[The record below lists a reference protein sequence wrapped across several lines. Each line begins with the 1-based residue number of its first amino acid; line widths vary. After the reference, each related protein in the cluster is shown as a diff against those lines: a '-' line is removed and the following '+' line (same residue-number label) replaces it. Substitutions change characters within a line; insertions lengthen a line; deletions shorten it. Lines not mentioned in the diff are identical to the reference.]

1 MARYF
6 RRGTTK
12 IWYVP
17 AISAPIS
24 APDEDEFT
32 VAAVGSTPGAVDLT
46 CAVAEI
52 SGFSFQ
58 NNPIDV
64 PDMCATFVKKIP
76 GEDTA
81 DDSEITFYEENS
93 GNPLIDAASGAM
105 RKGQTGYI
113 VFFPY
118 GVTGAGELPEAG
130 DDCEVWPVSVAKT
143 TREWSA
149 GNDPAR
155 FVTTFTITDV
165 PALYA
170 EVEA

>member
-12 IWYVP
+12 IYFVSS
-17 AISAPIS
+17 ISS
-24 APDEDEFT
+24 AASPT
-32 VAAVGSTPGAVDLT
+32 VAELSGATELT
-46 CAVAEI
+46 CSIAEI
-52 SGFSFQ
+52 SGFAFQ

-64 PDMCATFVKKIP
+64 PDMCAEFVKKIP

-81 DDSEITFYEENS
+81 DDSEMTFYEDNTS
-93 GNPLIDAASGAM
+93 NPLLTTLAKGAE
-105 RKGQTGYI
+105 GFV

-118 GVTGAGELPEAG
+118 GIGGVAPVAG

-155 FVTTFTITDV
+155 FMTTFTITNV
-165 PALYA
+165 PGLAA
-170 EVEA
+170 EVKP

>member
-1 MARYF
+1 MSRYF

-12 IWYVP
+12 IYFVP
-17 AISAPIS
+17 TITNTASP
-24 APDEDEFT
+24 T
-32 VAAVGSTPGAVDLT
+32 VAQLAAGTELT
-46 CAVAEI
+46 CEVAEI
-52 SGFSFQ
+52 SGFAFQ

-64 PDMCATFVKKIP
+64 PDMCAEFVKKIP

-81 DDSEITFYEENS
+81 DDSEMTFYEDDTS
-93 GNPLIDAASGAM
+93 NPLLVTLA
-105 RKGQTGYI
+105 KGQQGYI

-118 GVTGAGELPEAG
+118 GTGGANPIAG

-155 FVTTFTITDV
+155 FMTTFTITNV
-165 PALYA
+165 PGLAVTVVA
-170 EVEA
+170 